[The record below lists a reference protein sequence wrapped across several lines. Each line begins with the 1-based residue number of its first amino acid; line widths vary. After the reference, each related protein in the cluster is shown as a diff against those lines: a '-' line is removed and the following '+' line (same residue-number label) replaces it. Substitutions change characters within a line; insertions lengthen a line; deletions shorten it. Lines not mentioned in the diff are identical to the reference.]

1 MPIGGIIMA
10 AFYNQATLS
19 FNGNVLSSN
28 ITAGEIVE
36 VLSASVDA
44 VITTY
49 TTDSQNV
56 YVINI
61 INTGS
66 APVTGLTVTSDLGA
80 YTTGEETQTKITVV
94 PLTYITGT
102 VNYYVNGVEQAAPTV
117 TSASPLTVTGISV
130 PAGGNAAIV
139 YAVSTNQYAPYG
151 TGASITNTVTV
162 SGDGLTDIT
171 ASAVTTPSAEPV
183 LAISK
188 SLSPTTVEENGSLTY
203 TFIIQNTGGSPATA
217 DDDIIFSDT
226 FTPVLNG
233 LTATFNGVQWTES
246 TQYTY
251 DDVTGLFTTA
261 SGQITVPAAT
271 YTQDET
277 TGAWTV
283 QPGVSTLVI
292 TGTI

>member
-1 MPIGGIIMA
+1 MA

-28 ITAGEIVE
+28 ITAGEIIGV
-36 VLSASVDA
+36 VSASKDA
-44 VITTY
+44 TIANY
-49 TTDSQNV
+49 SPDSQNV
-56 YVINI
+56 YIINI
-61 INTGS
+61 VNSGS
-66 APVTGLTVTSDLGA
+66 APLSDLTVTDDLGA
-80 YTTGEETQTKITVV
+80 YTFGEDSQTVT
-94 PLTYITGT
+94 PLTYIDGS
-102 VNYYVNGVEQAAPTV
+102 VNYYVNGVEQPAPKV
-117 TSASPLTVTGISV
+117 TAASPLTLTGISI

-139 YAVSTNQYAPYG
+139 YAARTNQYAPYG
-151 TGASITNTVTV
+151 EGASITNTATI
-162 SGDGLTDIT
+162 SGDSMTT
-171 ASAVTTPSAEPV
+171 VTESAETTPLTEPV

-188 SLSPTTVEENGSLTY
+188 SLSPTTVEENGTVTY
-203 TFIIQNTGGSPATA
+203 TFIIQNSGSTA
-217 DDDIIFSDT
+217 AAAEDNIIFSDT
-226 FTPVLNG
+226 FTPVLND

-277 TGAWTV
+277 TGAWSV

>member
-1 MPIGGIIMA
+1 
-10 AFYNQATLS
+10 
-19 FNGNVLSSN
+19 
-28 ITAGEIVE
+28 
-36 VLSASVDA
+36 
-44 VITTY
+44 
-49 TTDSQNV
+49 
-56 YVINI
+56 
-61 INTGS
+61 
-66 APVTGLTVTSDLGA
+66 VTGLTVTSDLGA

-102 VNYYVNGVEQAAPTV
+102 VNYYVNGVEQATPSV

>member
-1 MPIGGIIMA
+1 MA

-28 ITAGEIVE
+28 ITAGEIIGV
-36 VLSASVDA
+36 VSASKDA
-44 VITTY
+44 TIANY
-49 TTDSQNV
+49 SPDSQNV
-56 YVINI
+56 YIINI
-61 INTGS
+61 VNSGS
-66 APVTGLTVTSDLGA
+66 APLSDLTVTDDLGA
-80 YTTGEETQTKITVV
+80 YTFGEDSQTVT
-94 PLTYITGT
+94 PLTYIDGS
-102 VNYYVNGVEQAAPTV
+102 VNYYVNGVEQPAPIV
-117 TSASPLTVTGISV
+117 TAASPLTLTGISI

-139 YAVSTNQYAPYG
+139 YAARTNQYAPYG
-151 TGASITNTVTV
+151 EGASITNTATI
-162 SGDGLTDIT
+162 SGDSMTT
-171 ASAVTTPSAEPV
+171 VTESAETTPLTEPV

-188 SLSPTTVEENGSLTY
+188 SLSPTTVEENGTVTY
-203 TFIIQNTGGSPATA
+203 TFIIQNSGSTA
-217 DDDIIFSDT
+217 AAAEDNIIFSDT
-226 FTPVLNG
+226 FTPVLND

-277 TGAWTV
+277 TGAWSV

>member
-1 MPIGGIIMA
+1 MA

-28 ITAGEIVE
+28 ITTGEIIE

-44 VITTY
+44 VIATY

-61 INTGS
+61 INTGC
-66 APVTGLTVTSDLGA
+66 APVTGITVTSDLGA
-80 YTTGEETQTKITVV
+80 YTAGEEPQPRITVV
-94 PLTYITGT
+94 PLTYIEGS
-102 VNYYVNGVEQAAPTV
+102 VNYYVNGVEQPTPTV
-117 TSASPLTVTGISV
+117 TSTSPLTVTGINV
-130 PAGGNAAIV
+130 PAGGNVSIV
-139 YAVSTNQYAPYG
+139 YAVRTNQYAPYG
-151 TGASITNTVTV
+151 AGASITNTASIT
-162 SGDGLTDIT
+162 GNGLTDIT
-171 ASAVTTPSAEPV
+171 ASAVTTPSAEPA

-188 SLSPTTVEENGSLTY
+188 SLSPTTVEENGTVTY
-203 TFIIQNTGGSPATA
+203 TFIIQNTGGSAATA
-217 DDDIIFSDT
+217 DDDIIFRDT
-226 FTPVLNG
+226 FTPVLSG
-233 LTATFNGVQWTES
+233 LTATFNGLQWTEGA
-246 TQYTY
+246 QYTY
-251 DDVTGLFTTA
+251 NAVTGLFTTA

-271 YTQDET
+271 FTQDET